1 MAGTLCGP
9 RQRRDL
15 HFHAAAAL
23 RAKARRLHR
32 QALLATVVGVR
43 RRAVTIVAVSTAAV
57 SAAAGA
63 VTIGA
68 VSAAAA
74 AVTAKLL

>member
-1 MAGTLCGP
+1 MPGTLCGP
-9 RQRRDL
+9 PQRRDL

-43 RRAVTIVAVSTAAV
+43 RRAPTAGADSAATGAE
-57 SAAAGA
+57 SAAAL
-63 VTIGA
+63 
-68 VSAAAA
+68 
-74 AVTAKLL
+74 TAKLL